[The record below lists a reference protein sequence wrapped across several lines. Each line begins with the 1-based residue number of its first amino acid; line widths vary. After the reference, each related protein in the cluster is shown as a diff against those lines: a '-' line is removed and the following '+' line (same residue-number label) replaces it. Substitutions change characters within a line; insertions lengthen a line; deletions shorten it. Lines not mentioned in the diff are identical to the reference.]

1 MLSTLCDDAALHTG
15 KVMITLTLTL
25 STPCDDA
32 ALHTGKVMS
41 LRPEVQDVAAQV
53 LYERALLL
61 AESPPGIDWNGVDVL
76 TEKHFEAGGA
86 GGAGATE

>member
-1 MLSTLCDDAALHTG
+1 MLAPWRVSVRICARALAAALLSTL
-15 KVMITLTLTL
+15 
-25 STPCDDA
+25 CDDA